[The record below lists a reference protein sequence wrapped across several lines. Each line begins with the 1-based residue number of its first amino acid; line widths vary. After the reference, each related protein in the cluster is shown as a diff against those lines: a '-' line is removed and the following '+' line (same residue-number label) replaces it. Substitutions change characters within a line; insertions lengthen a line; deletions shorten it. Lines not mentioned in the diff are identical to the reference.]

1 MLPAV
6 TKKYEDHSTDR
17 YFRFVFYCDECGM
30 AWKSEHY
37 PFSMRDASLENEGK
51 KKARVLMWKAEHD
64 AAYERANIE
73 AVLNF
78 NRCPQCGQRVC
89 DDCFAEFEIVC
100 LKYEAQSKTISDEN
114 DNMTAWLAMTPSGI
128 EHNKE
133 ELVDEH
139 YLGSCDLE
147 DMDES
152 PRTFYKEE
160 LHETNFSVSACRAF
174 AVYPCR
180 LR

>member
-30 AWKSEHY
+30 AWESEHY
-37 PFSMRDASLENEGK
+37 PFSMRDASLENEGE
-51 KKARVLMWKAEHD
+51 KKARVLMRKAEHD
-64 AAYERANIE
+64 AAYERANTE

-100 LKYEAQSKTISDEN
+100 LKCEVQIQNKRRH
-114 DNMTAWLAMTPSGI
+114 SG
-128 EHNKE
+128 
-133 ELVDEH
+133 
-139 YLGSCDLE
+139 
-147 DMDES
+147 
-152 PRTFYKEE
+152 P
-160 LHETNFSVSACRAF
+160 
-174 AVYPCR
+174 
-180 LR
+180 